1 MNRLQRSHQPTVSSV
16 LDRISNTLRGIKR
29 QYSANTLEPE
39 AAHRQVDEVL
49 RNLTRLEGSDSLP
62 DADLKRAIRSVK
74 EFKENLPHHK
84 ETSEE
89 PELNRYGQTIP
100 NQFGKGRNQLD
111 IDMTKFQQL
120 LQLGFTVKQIAE
132 DGLLGGVIHV
142 NTLYRKLKENNIQI
156 RSSFSN
162 MPDDELQGLISDY
175 NRDHPN
181 AGALEVQAYLKTKGV
196 NVQRQRCRDILGRV
210 DPLGTATRWSCTI
223 QRRQYSVPTA
233 NSVWHVDTHH
243 SLIRW
248 GIIVHGGIDG
258 HSRLIPFLR
267 ASTFNT
273 SKAAA
278 CFFVQGVKNY
288 GVPSRI
294 RADHGTEYADTG
306 RFMISVNGEGRG
318 SFMTGPSVHNQ
329 RIERLWRDIFIK
341 VLDVFYKLFC
351 LMEEQNILNTTNS
364 IHRWV
369 LQYVFV
375 PRIDFALR
383 EWMNTHNNH
392 KIRTEG
398 NKTPNMMWFKS
409 LLLGNPEK
417 NTSIRNIENP
427 PDERVDEVIQT
438 LNLELNG
445 TIFLKPRDN
454 CPLIEDEFTELR
466 NTIDITKYSVSHGL
480 DVFRDVMLHV
490 MSKQT

>member
-248 GIIVHGGIDG
+248 GIIVQGGIDD

-267 ASTFNT
+267 ASNFQHIKGYCKVFCSGCEELWSTQQNT
-273 SKAAA
+273 
-278 CFFVQGVKNY
+278 C
-288 GVPSRI
+288 
-294 RADHGTEYADTG
+294 
-306 RFMISVNGEGRG
+306 
-318 SFMTGPSVHNQ
+318 
-329 RIERLWRDIFIK
+329 
-341 VLDVFYKLFC
+341 
-351 LMEEQNILNTTNS
+351 
-364 IHRWV
+364 
-369 LQYVFV
+369 
-375 PRIDFALR
+375 
-383 EWMNTHNNH
+383 
-392 KIRTEG
+392 
-398 NKTPNMMWFKS
+398 
-409 LLLGNPEK
+409 
-417 NTSIRNIENP
+417 
-427 PDERVDEVIQT
+427 
-438 LNLELNG
+438 
-445 TIFLKPRDN
+445 
-454 CPLIEDEFTELR
+454 
-466 NTIDITKYSVSHGL
+466 
-480 DVFRDVMLHV
+480 
-490 MSKQT
+490 